1 MPKIASAWIAK
12 TASEWFHDSQKDT
25 YSYQVFQSFEPFHIF
40 SYSVAAGT
48 STMVPLEVS
57 PEEASETA
65 FSVEHMDQLFNVFS
79 KFSSQTMSHANWET
93 SGHVE
98 FLY

>member
-1 MPKIASAWIAK
+1 
-12 TASEWFHDSQKDT
+12 
-25 YSYQVFQSFEPFHIF
+25 
-40 SYSVAAGT
+40 
-48 STMVPLEVS
+48 MVPLEVS